1 MVFSARSGSTCS
13 QPDFILNVFEGIIGR
28 SLMPEQTFHCRLA
41 REGVAAAIVVCVLLP
56 IAASAVPDNLAGDE
70 KSAFQRALPAE
81 FFNCTSDSQCVI
93 VQGWCATFAIKKSA
107 LKTFDQIPSDPAGK
121 GARGCPPGW
130 FGPVPSYFDRSDIRP
145 LPLHC
150 VFVET

>member
-13 QPDFILNVFEGIIGR
+13 QPNFILNVFEGIIGR
-28 SLMPEQTFHCRLA
+28 SLMPEQTFHCRLT

-130 FGPVPSYFDRSDIRP
+130 
-145 LPLHC
+145 LPPQPAAVC
-150 VFVET
+150 VAKRCMVISGQR